1 MSNKNIALLSIEEAL
16 DYVRSAATHAEQRLD
31 TMLRHGVQP
40 LSLEQEQWR
49 KRLIADTL
57 AAMEEVHAS

>member
-1 MSNKNIALLSIEEAL
+1 MDYKNQALLSIDEAL
-16 DYVRSAATHAEQRLD
+16 DYVRSAATHAEQRLE
-31 TMLRHGVQP
+31 TMLRHGTQP

-49 KRLIADTL
+49 KRLILDTL